1 MKALERKLG
10 LTSVV
15 AISISAM
22 LGSGIFV
29 LPSLAIQQTGP
40 SVWLAYLLASLCVL
54 PASMSKSELA
64 TAMPTSGGTYV
75 YLERTFGPLAGT
87 VAGLGLWLSLLLKA
101 AFALVGF
108 GAYLTILADVPLIPT
123 AIASLI
129 FITILN
135 IFGVGKVSSALMV
148 VVAVAIAS
156 LMALSGISIPM
167 FDMTM
172 MTPFMTD
179 GASGLMSSTAL
190 VFVSYAGVTKVA
202 AIAEEIKS
210 PEKNLPRGILL
221 SLALVTLIYCVTT
234 FTLVGSVPT
243 SELIGNYKP
252 LYTMAL
258 TVGGN
263 GFAIFIS
270 VIGIL
275 TMISMANAGILASSR
290 FPFAMGRDRL
300 LPGAIGQLHKKYLT
314 PVWSILL
321 SAIIVALTILF
332 MDVTK
337 IAKLASGFMLLIYV
351 FENIAVIVLRE
362 TRVQWYKPQFKSPMY
377 PLLQILGILSGV
389 GLLFGMG
396 FIIVTAV
403 LVISIPGVVL
413 FLTYSRKRTTR
424 RGVIGIRGK
433 RADLVEDSS
442 SLTNFYESIDLNK
455 DAKVV
460 VSLFGNERSPETLIQ
475 IASAMGDG
483 ENLEVAHFTEVPEQT
498 ELKDLNTE
506 TVYLRSL
513 RRRIIAM
520 SVEQNIPITFD
531 PIASHD
537 ISRSVF
543 EISQRLHCQWLF
555 KEWGGKKRG
564 NFTVH
569 NPVGWLRNHLQC
581 NLAIFRDTGV
591 RYIRKVLVIVNNN
604 CDYELVVDTADHLA
618 VTNKAGLD
626 LVKVF
631 PKDTPSEE
639 LESANQRLSLLS
651 ENTKAHSKSSIIT
664 SNEAVE
670 DIIQLTAEYDL
681 FVFGASNHSWLKDLF
696 GTDDDK
702 LIAGAS
708 CSVISVHS
716 SQMIHE
722 GQDN

>member
-123 AIASLI
+123 AIASLV

-156 LMALSGISIPM
+156 LMALSGISIPT
-167 FDMTM
+167 FDVSM

-179 GASGLMSSTAL
+179 GAAGLMSSTAL

-202 AIAEEIKS
+202 AIAEEIKA

-377 PLLQILGILSGV
+377 PFLQILGILSGV

-403 LVISIPGVVL
+403 LVISIPGVVI

-433 RADLVEDSS
+433 RVDLVEDSS

-618 VTNKAGLD
+618 ITNKAGLD

-631 PKDTPSEE
+631 PKDTPIEE
-639 LESANQRLSLLS
+639 LEAANERLSLLC

-681 FVFGASNHSWLKDLF
+681 FVFGASNHSWLKDIF

-708 CSVISVHS
+708 CSVISVQS

-722 GQDN
+722 GQES

>member
-10 LTSVV
+10 LLSVV

-29 LPSLAIQQTGP
+29 LPSLAIAQTGP

-123 AIASLI
+123 AIISLLL
-129 FITILN
+129 ITILN

-148 VVAVAIAS
+148 VVAIAITS
-156 LMALSGISIPM
+156 LMALSGISIPVL
-167 FDMTM
+167 DKDL
-172 MTPFMTD
+172 MTPFMT
-179 GASGLMSSTAL
+179 GGFSGLMSSTAL

-221 SLALVTLIYCVTT
+221 SLLLVTIIYCVTT
-234 FTLVGSVPT
+234 FTLVGSVPS
-243 SELIGNYKP
+243 SELIGNYRP
-252 LYTMAL
+252 LYTMAQ
-258 TVGGN
+258 TVGGK

-270 VIGIL
+270 IIGIL

-300 LPGAIGQLHKKYLT
+300 LPGAIGTLHKKYLT

-321 SAIIVALTILF
+321 SSIIVAATILF

-362 TRVQWYKPQFKSPMY
+362 MRVQWYRPQFKSPMY
-377 PLLQILGILSGV
+377 PFLQILGILSGV

-396 FIIVTAV
+396 FIIVTAI
-403 LVISIPGVVL
+403 LVISIPGVAL
-413 FLTYSRKRTTR
+413 FLAYSRKRTTR
-424 RGVIGIRGK
+424 RGVLGIRGK
-433 RADLVEDSS
+433 RSDLVDENV
-442 SLTNFYESIDLNK
+442 SLTNFYESIDLTK

-475 IASAMGDG
+475 MAAAMSEG

-543 EISQRLHCQWLF
+543 EISQRLHCLWLF

-581 NLAIFRDTGV
+581 NLAIFRDAGV

-604 CDYELVVDTADHLA
+604 CDYELVVDTADHFA
-618 VTNKAGLD
+618 TMNKASLD
-626 LVKVF
+626 LVKIF
-631 PKDTPSEE
+631 KEKTPKNVLDE
-639 LESANQRLSLLS
+639 AQNRLASMC
-651 ENTKAHSKSSIIT
+651 ERTKVLSKSRVLI
-664 SNEAVE
+664 SNKPVE

-681 FVFGASNHSWLKDLF
+681 FVFGASNHSFIKDVI
-696 GTDDDK
+696 GSDDDK

-708 CSVISVHS
+708 CSVISVQS
-716 SQMIHE
+716 SQIIHE
-722 GQDN
+722 GRR